1 MNPYYSPYF
10 PAIFVTLYCS
20 HFFSKSV
27 KELLE
32 MRNGCRLSAE
42 KTTMSSGV
50 IHMSTV
56 KREAE
61 NKSTIEKISCLL
73 RQFASQYP
81 FENLDVITK
90 NTMPITESFL
100 FHKFSQYRGGM
111 CYELNPF
118 LYLQLKKEGYDVK
131 LVSGT
136 ISNGNQWALDG
147 THVMILLD
155 LDDSLWLVDA
165 GFGNQL
171 ALSPIEI
178 DGMAVS
184 SAAGSF
190 RARRLQTQ
198 KGTHV
203 LEMKSKERWIIK
215 YAFSLKELHWEKLT
229 EIKEQITFHEK
240 SPFNS
245 SPLIAQCFSDKTLS
259 VTDKQMRVRLPK
271 TGQQKLVIFKNQIEF
286 LEAVKT
292 HFSKSIFEKTSEYM
306 KKAEKHS

>member
-1 MNPYYSPYF
+1 M
-10 PAIFVTLYCS
+10 
-20 HFFSKSV
+20 K
-27 KELLE
+27 
-32 MRNGCRLSAE
+32 AE
-42 KTTMSSGV
+42 KQ
-50 IHMSTV
+50 
-56 KREAE
+56 EAD
-61 NKSTIEKISCLL
+61 NKSTIEKIGCLL

-90 NTMPITESFL
+90 NTMPITETFL
-100 FHKFSQYRGGM
+100 FQKFSQYRGGM

-118 LYLQLKKEGYDVK
+118 LYLQLKEEGYDVK

-136 ISNGNQWALDG
+136 IFNGNNWAIDG

-155 LDDSLWLVDA
+155 LVDSIWLVDA

-178 DGMAVS
+178 GGSAVT

-203 LEMKSKERWIIK
+203 LEMKSQERWIIK
-215 YAFSLKELHWEKLT
+215 YAFSLTELPWEKLT
-229 EIKEQITFHEK
+229 NIKEQITFHEK

-245 SPLIAQCFSDKTLS
+245 SPLIAQCFSDQTLS
-259 VTDKQMRVRLPK
+259 VTDKQMRIRFSK
-271 TGQQKLVIFKNQIEF
+271 TGQQKLVKFNDPTEF
-286 LEAVKT
+286 MKAVKT
-292 HFSKSIFEKTSEYM
+292 LFSNSIFKKTSEYM